1 MRSSQLLS
9 FIAINVGVTYS
20 LAYPRDSQHRQNRAA
35 YFQDNGSAGNSIVA
49 LQISSSD
56 GTLSNPVRTSTGGE
70 GLAGLLAI
78 SQDSVVVDDHVSLL
92 YS

>member
-9 FIAINVGVTYS
+9 LIAINVGVTYS
-20 LAYPRDSQHRQNRAA
+20 LAYPRDSQYGQNRAA
-35 YFQDNGSAGNSIVA
+35 YFQDNDPAGNSIVA

-56 GTLSNPVRTSTGGE
+56 GTLSNPVRTSTGGK